1 MKTEQKLKNLT
12 EDQKQKLVKEIN
24 TELIS
29 IAQEEKRTGTTI
41 QVPQAERL
49 VALASASLLNM
60 RKTANALMP
69 TMSKKQLIRA
79 INAVLDLPTDG
90 VPVFLKTEEE
100 KKLFA
105 VGQRAISDRYV
116 IITQHIKNA
125 IAEDRMNKLK
135 EQETKQSLE
144 GQSNVEATTEG

>member
-12 EDQKQKLVKEIN
+12 EEQKQKIVKEVN
-24 TELIS
+24 TELTS
-29 IAQEEKRTGTTI
+29 IAQEEKRTGVTI
-41 QVPQAERL
+41 PVPKEDRL

-79 INAVLDLPTDG
+79 VNAILDLPTDG

-116 IITQHIKNA
+116 IITHHIKNA
-125 IAEDRMNKLK
+125 IAEDRINKLK
-135 EQETKQSLE
+135 EQETNQSSE
-144 GQSNVEATTEG
+144 GQVNVEATKG